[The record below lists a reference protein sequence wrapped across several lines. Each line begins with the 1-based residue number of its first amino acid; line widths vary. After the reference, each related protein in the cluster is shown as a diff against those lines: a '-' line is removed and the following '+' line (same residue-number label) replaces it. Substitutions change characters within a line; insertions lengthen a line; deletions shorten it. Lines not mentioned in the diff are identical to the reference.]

1 MENYNSINALNVE
14 IEQLKQIYSQ
24 LETDLNHCRSKET
37 QETIKK
43 MVVKLKHARNDLIR
57 KYNCIVM
64 ELEQIRS
71 EDEEVY
77 FFIYWHCVKGLSWH
91 QTFNKVCPGLIY
103 ADPACYC
110 KKRVSRYLE
119 KRYK

>member
-1 MENYNSINALNVE
+1 MTDFKSITAINAE
-14 IEQLKQIYSQ
+14 IDQLQELRKQ
-24 LETDLNHCRSKET
+24 LETYLNHSRSKET
-37 QETIKK
+37 QGTIKK
-43 MVVKLKHARNDLIR
+43 TVVKLKHARNDLIR

-64 ELEQIRS
+64 DLEQIRS

-77 FFIYWHCVKGLSWH
+77 YFIYWHDIKGLTWY

-110 KKRVSRYLE
+110 KKRVYRYLE

>member
-1 MENYNSINALNVE
+1 MTDFKSITAINAE
-14 IEQLKQIYSQ
+14 IDQLQELRKQ

-43 MVVKLKHARNDLIR
+43 TAAKLKHARNDLIR
-57 KYNCIVM
+57 KYNAIVRD
-64 ELEQIRS
+64 LEQIRS

-77 FFIYWHCVKGLSWH
+77 YFIYWHDVKGLTWY
-91 QTFNKVCPGLIY
+91 QTFNKVCSGLIY